1 MENVDNLKKDMAKV
15 ENLEKNIEASEKLIT
30 IKPFQ
35 GLNESNLM
43 TLPFISL
50 KRKKEPVLIRKWIKG
65 NQEVGL
71 KVVGGENGCPTMFDL
86 DVLLA
91 LFRLLIKSIDGKYV
105 LKENNKVDF
114 PKEIN
119 FTYRK
124 LAKEMGIK
132 KFGGSCKVRLE
143 NSIKKLNEVT
153 IYSTFAF
160 RDQEEGKYI
169 KTFKGERSCGILC
182 KYKSYSVEERKVNK
196 DKLAS
201 PKEIESLQ
209 SVEIDEF
216 FYKNMCSNYFKLYDY
231 DKYIKLNKSI
241 GKKLLLI
248 LTQWSNGYEKYLSM
262 QTLYDYIGIDIKDKK
277 DEYYYNNELKKAL
290 DELKEVGFI
299 KEYEFK
305 VGEGILF
312 IFNATQKIKAKGL
325 DKYTTDADVI
335 ARLREIGISYEDIN
349 NFVKMDTL
357 SYISAMLRYVDD
369 RFNRGLVEDLF
380 KYTAKGLPYGSYDVH
395 DYEVE
400 F

>member
-231 DKYIKLNKSI
+231 
-241 GKKLLLI
+241 
-248 LTQWSNGYEKYLSM
+248 
-262 QTLYDYIGIDIKDKK
+262 IGIDITDKK
-277 DEYYYNNELKKAL
+277 DEYYYNNELKKSL